1 MCGIVGYN
9 GSKNCVNII
18 MEGLNKLE
26 YRGYDSAGIAF
37 EETSG
42 LEVLKAVGRVCN
54 LEKLVKEH
62 KVKSKC
68 AIAHT
73 RWATHGKPC
82 ELNSHPHTD
91 CKKEVAVVHN
101 GIIENFAEVKAKLSK
116 KGHKFSSETDT
127 EVVAHL
133 IEEELKKEKDFLKA
147 FTSAVKQLKGA
158 YALAA
163 VYEKAPGIICAAK
176 KQSPLVIGQGKGE
189 YFLASDVPAF
199 LNHTNKAIFLEDGD
213 IAKITALACDI
224 YDINGIRQ
232 KRKINTIKWNP
243 ATAQKGGYKHF
254 MIKEIFDQPQ
264 ATKDTIST
272 LPPDVKKAFGIA
284 PAVIKKIKG
293 LYIVACGTAYHAA
306 LSAKYVVEHFAKL
319 PVEVETA
326 SEFKYRSINFQKDW
340 LFVAVSQS
348 GETADTLAALTNA
361 KKAGLKAL
369 SICNVIGSTIPRAS
383 DYTVYTHCG
392 PEISVASTKAFTSQ
406 LAVLYS
412 FALQIAYTQGT
423 ISKAVFDKLYK
434 EFLTLPQLIEKT
446 LKDVGEIKQL
456 AQKVYKNNSY
466 IFLGRNASFPVALEG
481 ALKLKEISYLHA
493 EGFAGGEIKH
503 GPIAIID
510 KGMPVIALAPKG
522 SLYGK
527 MISSCQEVS
536 ARGAKL
542 IVISNTPTKNA
553 VIVPYTNEY
562 LFPVLGVI
570 PLQLLAY
577 YISDMRGREIDRP
590 RNLAKSVTVE

>member
-1 MCGIVGYN
+1 MCGIVGYT
-9 GSKNCVNII
+9 GGKDCVNII
-18 MEGLNKLE
+18 IDGLKKLE

-37 EETSG
+37 EEDKG
-42 LEVLKAVGRVCN
+42 IDILKAVGRVEN
-54 LEKLVKEH
+54 LEKLVIAG
-62 KVKSKC
+62 KVKSHC

-73 RWATHGKPC
+73 RWATHGKPSV
-82 ELNSHPHTD
+82 LNSHPHGD
-91 CKKEVAVVHN
+91 CKGEVAIVHN
-101 GIIENFAEVKAKLSK
+101 GIIENYDELKKELSS
-116 KGHKFSSETDT
+116 KGHKFASETDS
-127 EVVAHL
+127 EAAAHL
-133 IEEELKKEKDFLKA
+133 IEEELKKQKDFFKA
-147 FTSAVKQLKGA
+147 FACAVKKLKGA

-163 VYEKAPGIICAAK
+163 TYKNAPGVICIAK

-189 YFLASDVPAF
+189 YYLASDVPAF

-213 IAKITALACDI
+213 LAKITADSCEIYNLA
-224 YDINGIRQ
+224 GVRQ
-232 KRKINTIKWNP
+232 NRKVNIIKWNP

-272 LPPDVKKAFGIA
+272 LPPDIKKAFGIM
-284 PAVIKKIKG
+284 PAAARKIKG
-293 LYIVACGTAYHAA
+293 LYIVACGTAYHAG
-306 LSAKYVVEHFAKL
+306 LCAKYVIEHFAKL

-340 LFVAVSQS
+340 LFIAVSQS
-348 GETADTLAALTNA
+348 GETADTLAALNNA
-361 KKAGLKAL
+361 KQAGLKAL
-369 SICNVIGSTIPRAS
+369 SICNVVGSTITRVS

-412 FALQIAYTQGT
+412 FALNIAKEHGT
-423 ISKAVFDKLYK
+423 ITKTAFDKLYK
-434 EFLTLPQLIEKT
+434 EFKALPALIEQT
-446 LKDVGEIKQL
+446 LKDAAQIKKL
-456 AQKVYKNNSY
+456 AKTVYKSNSY
-466 IFLGRNASFPVALEG
+466 IFLGRNAAFPIALEG

-510 KGMPVIALAPKG
+510 KGMPVVALAPKG
-522 SLYGK
+522 ELYEK
-527 MISSCQEVS
+527 MLSSCQEVG

-542 IVISNTPTKNA
+542 IIVTNA
-553 VIVPYTNEY
+553 PLKGAVEVPYTNEY
-562 LFPVLGVI
+562 LFPVLAVV

-577 YISDMRGREIDRP
+577 YVSDMRGREIDRP